1 VKIAVLGA
9 GAIGGFLGAR
19 LARAG
24 VDVVLI
30 ARGPH
35 LKTMRD
41 SGLRVVEAGGD
52 WAVRVDATDDFAA
65 MRDADA
71 VFVTLKAHSLP
82 PVAERMAENLGDET
96 AVVSAQN
103 GIPWW
108 YFQRHGGDLEGI
120 HLETVDPGG
129 VIARAIDPRRV
140 IGCVVYPATSLVS
153 PGVVR
158 HTEGERFSL
167 GELDGAQ
174 SPRSLDLSRVLVSA
188 GLKAPVQPKIRAE
201 LWLKLLGN
209 AVFNP
214 LSALTRATLGDMAQS
229 PLVADVVRAAMQE
242 VDAVARRVGIGIS
255 VSIDQRIKGAA
266 RVGDHKT
273 SMLQDLEAGRPME
286 IDALTGSVVE
296 LGDRLG
302 IPVPHLRTLYSA
314 VKLLQSS
321 APRLIG

>member
-1 VKIAVLGA
+1 MRVVVLGA
-9 GAIGGFLGAR
+9 GAIGGLLGAR
-19 LARAG
+19 LARAA

-35 LKTMRD
+35 LTAMRE
-41 SGLRVVEAGGD
+41 SGLRVVDSGGE
-52 WAVRVDATDDFAA
+52 WTERVDATDDFAV

-71 VFVTLKAHSLP
+71 VFVTVKAHSLP
-82 PVAERMAENLGDET
+82 PVAERVAANLGDET
-96 AVVSAQN
+96 AVISAQN

-108 YFQRHGGDLEGI
+108 YFQRHGGELEGI

-129 VIARAIDPRRV
+129 GVARAIDPRRF
-140 IGCVVYPATSLVS
+140 IGCVVYPAASLLR

-158 HTEGERFSL
+158 HAEGERFSL
-167 GELDGAQ
+167 GELDGSH
-174 SPRSLDLSRVLVSA
+174 SPRIVELSKALAGA
-188 GLKAPVQPKIRAE
+188 GLKAPVQSRIRAE

-214 LSALTRATLGDMAQS
+214 LSALTHATLGAIAQS
-229 PLVADVVRAAMQE
+229 PLVAGVVRSAMEE
-242 VDAVARRVGIGIS
+242 VDAVARRLGIEIP

-302 IPVPHLRTLYSA
+302 IPVPHLRTLYAS
-314 VKLLQSS
+314 VKLLESTS
-321 APRLIG
+321 VG

>member
-1 VKIAVLGA
+1 VKIAILGA

-24 VDVVLI
+24 ANVVLI

-35 LKTMRD
+35 LKAMND
-41 SGLRVVEAGGD
+41 SGLRIIEAGGD
-52 WAVRVDATDDFAA
+52 WTVSVDATDDFAA
-65 MRDADA
+65 MRDASA
-71 VFVTLKAHSLP
+71 VLVTLKAHSLP
-82 PVAERMAENLGDET
+82 PVAERMATNLGHDT

-108 YFQRHGGDLEGI
+108 YFQRHGGELDGT

-129 VIARAIDPRRV
+129 VVARVIDPNRV
-140 IGCVVYPATSLVS
+140 IGCIVYPATSLVS
-153 PGVVR
+153 PGVIR

-167 GELDGAQ
+167 GELDGTQ
-174 SPRSLDLSRVLVSA
+174 SPRCVELSRALMSA
-188 GLKAPVQPKIRAE
+188 GLKAPVQPNIRAE

-229 PLVADVVRAAMQE
+229 PLVAEVVRAAMQE
-242 VDAVARRVGIGIS
+242 VDAVARRLGIEIS
-255 VSIDQRIKGAA
+255 VSIEQRIKGAA
-266 RVGDHKT
+266 RVGEHKT
-273 SMLQDLEAGRPME
+273 SMLQDLEAGRPLE

-302 IPVPHLRTLYSA
+302 IPVPHLRTLYSS
-314 VKLLQSS
+314 VKLLEKRSV
-321 APRLIG
+321 G

>member
-1 VKIAVLGA
+1 M
-9 GAIGGFLGAR
+9 GAR

-24 VDVVLI
+24 VDVTLV

-35 LKTMRD
+35 LKAMRE
-41 SGLRVVEAGGD
+41 SGLRVSDGGAE
-52 WAVRVDATDDFAA
+52 WTVRVDATDDFAA
-65 MRDADA
+65 MRGAGA

-82 PVAERMAENLGDET
+82 PVAERLAAGLGPD
-96 AVVSAQN
+96 AVVVSAQN

-108 YFQRHGGDLEGI
+108 YFQRHGGELEGI
-120 HLETVDPGG
+120 HLATVDPGG
-129 VIARAIDPRRV
+129 VVANAIDPRRV

-153 PGVVR
+153 PGVIR
-158 HTEGERFSL
+158 HAEGERFSL
-167 GELDGAQ
+167 GELDGSQ
-174 SPRSLDLSRVLVSA
+174 SARILELSHVLVAA
-188 GLKAPVQPKIRAE
+188 GLKAPVQQRIRAE

-214 LSALTRATLGDMAQS
+214 LSALTRASLGAIAQS
-229 PLVADVVRAAMQE
+229 PLVANVVRSAME
-242 VDAVARRVGIGIS
+242 EADAVARRLGIEIP

-286 IDALTGSVVE
+286 IDAITGSVVE

-302 IPVPHLRTLYSA
+302 VPVPHLRTLYSA
-314 VKLLQSS
+314 VKLLQ
-321 APRLIG
+321 ATMEEA

>member
-1 VKIAVLGA
+1 MRVVVLGA
-9 GAIGGFLGAR
+9 GAIGGLLGAR

-24 VDVVLI
+24 VDVMLI

-35 LKTMRD
+35 LTAMRE
-41 SGLRVVEAGGD
+41 SGLRVVDSGGE
-52 WAVRVDATDDFAA
+52 WTERVDATDDFAV

-71 VFVTLKAHSLP
+71 VFVTVKAHSLP
-82 PVAERMAENLGDET
+82 PVAERMAANLGDET
-96 AVVSAQN
+96 AVISAQN

-108 YFQRHGGDLEGI
+108 YFQRHGGELEGI

-129 VIARAIDPRRV
+129 AVARAIDPRRV
-140 IGCVVYPATSLVS
+140 IGCVVYPAASLVR

-158 HTEGERFSL
+158 HAEGERFSL
-167 GELDGAQ
+167 GELDGSH
-174 SPRSLDLSRVLVSA
+174 SPRIVELSQALAGA
-188 GLKAPVQPKIRAE
+188 GLKAPVQPRIRAE

-214 LSALTRATLGDMAQS
+214 LSALTRATLGTIAQS
-229 PLVADVVRAAMQE
+229 PLVAGVVRSAMEE
-242 VDAVARRVGIGIS
+242 VDAVARRLGIEIP

-302 IPVPHLRTLYSA
+302 IPVPHLRTLYAS
-314 VKLLQSS
+314 VKLLERTSV
-321 APRLIG
+321 G

>member
-1 VKIAVLGA
+1 MKVGIVGA

-24 VDVVLI
+24 VDVTLI

-35 LKTMRD
+35 LKAMRE
-41 SGLRVVEAGGD
+41 SGLRVIDSGGE
-52 WAVRVDATDDFAA
+52 WTVRIDATDDFAA
-65 MRDADA
+65 MRDAGA

-82 PVAERMAENLGDET
+82 PVAERLAAGIGPDT
-96 AVVSAQN
+96 VVVSAQN

-108 YFQRHGGDLEGI
+108 YFQRHGGELEGI
-120 HLETVDPGG
+120 HLESVDPGG
-129 VIARAIDPRRV
+129 AVANAIDPRRV
-140 IGCVVYPATSLVS
+140 IGCIVYTATSLVS

-158 HTEGERFSL
+158 HVEGERFSL
-167 GELDGAQ
+167 GELDGSQ
-174 SPRSLDLSRVLVSA
+174 SARILELSHLLGSA
-188 GLKAPVQPKIRAE
+188 GLKAPVQQRIRAE

-214 LSALTRATLGDMAQS
+214 LSALTHASLGDMAQS
-229 PLVADVVRAAMQE
+229 PLVADVVRSAMGE
-242 VDAVARRVGIGIS
+242 ADAVARRLGIEIP

-302 IPVPHLRTLYSA
+302 VPVPHLRTLYSS
-314 VKLLQSS
+314 VKLLQETS
-321 APRLIG
+321 IG

>member
-1 VKIAVLGA
+1 MKLVVLGA

-30 ARGPH
+30 ARGAH
-35 LKTMRD
+35 LKAMNA

-52 WAVRVDATDDFAA
+52 WTVSVDATDDFAA
-65 MRDADA
+65 MRDANA

-82 PVAERMAENLGDET
+82 LVAERMAANLGADT

-108 YFQRHGGDLEGI
+108 YFQRLGGDLDGI

-129 VIARAIDPRRV
+129 VIARAIDPSRV
-140 IGCVVYPATSLVS
+140 VGCIVYPATSVMS

-158 HTEGERFSL
+158 HAEGERFSL
-167 GELDGAQ
+167 GELDGSQ
-174 SPRSLDLSRVLVSA
+174 SPRCIELSRALMSA
-188 GLKAPVQPKIRAE
+188 GLKAPVQSNIRAE

-214 LSALTRATLGDMAQS
+214 LSALTRATLSDMAQS
-229 PLVADVVRAAMQE
+229 PLVAEVVRSAMQE
-242 VDAVARRVGIGIS
+242 VDAVARRLGIVVS
-255 VSIDQRIKGAA
+255 VSIEQRIKGAA

-302 IPVPHLRTLYSA
+302 IPVPHLRTLYSS
-314 VKLLQSS
+314 VKLLESS
-321 APRLIG
+321 AAAGG

>member
-1 VKIAVLGA
+1 MKIAVLGA

-24 VDVVLI
+24 ADVVLI

-35 LKTMRD
+35 LQAMKH
-41 SGLRVVEAGGD
+41 SGLRVIETEGD
-52 WAVRVDATDDFAA
+52 WTVRVEATDDFAA
-65 MRDADA
+65 MRDVDA
-71 VFVTLKAHSLP
+71 VFVTLKAHGLP
-82 PVAERMAENLGDET
+82 PVAERLAANLGGPT

-108 YFQRHGGDLEGI
+108 YFQRHGGELEGI

-129 VIARAIDPRRV
+129 EVARVIDPARV

-158 HTEGERFSL
+158 HVEGGRFSL
-167 GELDGAQ
+167 GELDGQ
-174 SPRSLDLSRVLVSA
+174 ESVRSLELSRTLAGA

-214 LSALTRATLGDMAQS
+214 LSALTRAPLSEIAGS
-229 PLVADVVRAAMQE
+229 PLVAAVVRAAMAE
-242 VDAVARRVGIGIS
+242 VDAAARGVGVEIS

-266 RVGDHKT
+266 RVGAHKT

-302 IPVPHLRTLYSA
+302 VPVPHLRTLYAA
-314 VKLLQSS
+314 VKLLQERSV
-321 APRLIG
+321 G